1 MNVPKLR
8 FKEFCEDVTHKNSF
22 KSFLIKDI
30 ANIQV
35 GRDLREESFSEKQA
49 SEHLYPVY
57 SNTVE
62 NRGLYGF
69 YNFEEY
75 DGNSLTIVGRGVGLG
90 TAFARNSG
98 FGAIGRLLVVS
109 PKNNEFDVRY
119 FAEYINYKLK
129 IYNESGG
136 IPQLPGSAFGMYS
149 ITLPHIAEQAK
160 IANFLTAVDEKI
172 SLLTQKSD
180 LLAQYKKGVMQKIFS
195 QELRFKDDDGREF
208 PEWEERTLGD
218 ICRIRTGKKDVNEGN
233 PNGAYPFFTCAKKHT
248 YSDNYSFDCSAILIA
263 GNGEVGHCQKFHG
276 KFEAYQRTYV
286 LTNFKEEIDYIFCH
300 LNSTFQDVVSSQKQM
315 GAMPYLKLAMLTDFS
330 IPVPV
335 KKEQIKI
342 ANFLS
347 AIDDKITQTQ
357 AELDAVKQYKQ
368 GLLQQMFL

>member
-30 ANIQV
+30 SNIQV
-35 GRDLREESFSEKQA
+35 GRDLREESFSEKQT

-119 FAEYINYKLK
+119 FAEYVNYKLK

-149 ITLPHIAEQAK
+149 ITLPHIAEQTK
-160 IANFLTAVDEKI
+160 IADFLT
-172 SLLTQKSD
+172 
-180 LLAQYKKGVMQKIFS
+180 
-195 QELRFKDDDGREF
+195 
-208 PEWEERTLGD
+208 
-218 ICRIRTGKKDVNEGN
+218 
-233 PNGAYPFFTCAKKHT
+233 
-248 YSDNYSFDCSAILIA
+248 
-263 GNGEVGHCQKFHG
+263 
-276 KFEAYQRTYV
+276 
-286 LTNFKEEIDYIFCH
+286 
-300 LNSTFQDVVSSQKQM
+300 
-315 GAMPYLKLAMLTDFS
+315 
-330 IPVPV
+330 
-335 KKEQIKI
+335 
-342 ANFLS
+342 

-368 GLLQQMFL
+368 GVMQKIFSQELRFKDDDGRDFPEWEEKQLGEICNIKTGKKDVNEGNPNGVYPFFTCAKTHTYSDSFSFDCSAILIAGNGEVGHCQKYHGKFEAYQRTYVLSNFQEEIDYVFCYLNSNFQDVVVNQRQMGAMPYIKLSMLTDFKIPIPSTQEQTKIANFLTAIDDKINQSQAELAAVKQYKQGLLQQMFV